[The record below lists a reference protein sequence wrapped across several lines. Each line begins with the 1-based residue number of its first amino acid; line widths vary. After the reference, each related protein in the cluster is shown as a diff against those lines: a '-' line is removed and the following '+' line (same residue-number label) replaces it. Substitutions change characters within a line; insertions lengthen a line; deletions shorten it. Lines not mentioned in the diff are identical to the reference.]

1 MVDNRKK
8 FSWRGWTTFVVT
20 ISFIVDTISGVI
32 LYIAP
37 PGRIAHWTNWTIWG
51 LDKEEWVAI
60 HTIFGY
66 LLLIIVGIHLYYNW
80 KMFMNFLWSKIQK
93 ALNMKQEL
101 VWATVASLIVF
112 LGTLWSIPPF
122 GSIMDLGD
130 YFKESW
136 EETKSDIPIAHAELL
151 SLEDFAIKIRV
162 PVEQVLTS
170 LKAKGYKVSNVRQT
184 LGEIAKK
191 NKTSPDKLYE
201 AIKAGGVK
209 PTIEKT
215 LKGSGLGRK
224 TLEDICSEKGLS
236 LDDVLLRLQKKGI
249 KASAKDTFKDIA
261 GKYGKTPMEI
271 FNIIQGK
278 E

>member
-1 MVDNRKK
+1 MADNRKK
-8 FSWRGWTTFVVT
+8 FSWRGWTTFTVT

-51 LDKEEWVAI
+51 LDKEEWGAI
-60 HTIFGY
+60 HTVFGY
-66 LLLIIVGIHLYYNW
+66 LLLIIVGVHLYYNW
-80 KMFMNFLWSKIQK
+80 KMFMNFLWSKMQK
-93 ALNMKQEL
+93 VLNMKQEL
-101 VWATVASLIVF
+101 VWATVVSLIVF
-112 LGTLWSIPPF
+112 LGTLWNIPPF

-136 EETKSDIPIAHAELL
+136 EETKADIPIAHAELL
-151 SLEDFAIKIRV
+151 SLEDFAMKIRV

-170 LKAKGYKVSNVRQT
+170 LKAKGYKVNNVQQA

-201 AIKAGGVK
+201 AIKAAGVK
-209 PTIEKT
+209 PTVEKT

-224 TLEDICSEKGLS
+224 TLGDICSEKGLP
-236 LDDVLLRLQKKGI
+236 LGDVLLRLRQKGI
-249 KASAKDTFKDIA
+249 NAGAKDKLKDIA
-261 GKYGKTPMEI
+261 GKVGKTPMEI
-271 FNIIQGK
+271 FDIIEGK
-278 E
+278 K